1 MNQKIKSIWI
11 VLFGLFS
18 FLSALSVHADESSL
32 EPKNELVVYFKSK
45 TFDVDQKS
53 IDDIIEKMDP
63 RQTYRIQGYACS
75 NDEKTQEYL
84 LLEAERRAGIV
95 RNLLIQKGFPS
106 NKLCSIAYDHNS
118 ECKVILKAIE

>member
-1 MNQKIKSIWI
+1 MNQKNNYIFILLLS
-11 VLFGLFS
+11 LLSSLLAFS
-18 FLSALSVHADESSL
+18 GHADDRASK
-32 EPKNELVVYFKSK
+32 PKNELVVYFKSK

-63 RQTYRIQGYACS
+63 RQNYRIQGYACS

-95 RNLLIQKGFPS
+95 RKLLIQKGFPPNNLS
-106 NKLCSIAYDHNS
+106 SIAYDHNS
-118 ECKVILKAIE
+118 ECKVILKALQ